1 MRCLLAW
8 DRAERCHA
16 ASVIPQEPLTSG
28 QPDAKGEAMTTPA
41 SLERQHTLATAVAR
55 YDELR
60 MRDLLTPGAED
71 LPADERPEPGPLS
84 QQEALELLALSEVIA
99 RKAAYGRQLTVR
111 SARAAGASWTQIGAA
126 LGTTKQS
133 AWEAHSRWID
143 QQACQRSAYGH
154 QSMDSQQA
162 AAARALAGNPD
173 NEEPA

>member
-1 MRCLLAW
+1 
-8 DRAERCHA
+8 
-16 ASVIPQEPLTSG
+16 
-28 QPDAKGEAMTTPA
+28 MTTPA

-71 LPADERPEPGPLS
+71 LPADEQPETGPLS
-84 QQEALELLALSEVIA
+84 RQEALELLALSEVIA
-99 RKAAYGRQLTVR
+99 RKAGYGRQLTVR
-111 SARAAGASWTQIGAA
+111 SARATGASWTQIGAA

-143 QQACQRSAYGH
+143 QQASNRSAYGQ

>member
-1 MRCLLAW
+1 
-8 DRAERCHA
+8 
-16 ASVIPQEPLTSG
+16 
-28 QPDAKGEAMTTPA
+28 MTTPA
-41 SLERQHTLATAVAR
+41 SLERQHTLATAAAR

-60 MRDLLTPGAED
+60 MRDLLAPGAAD
-71 LPADERPEPGPLS
+71 LPADEPSEPGPLS
-84 QQEALELLALSEVIA
+84 REEALELLALSEVIA

-143 QQACQRSAYGH
+143 QQAGQRSAYGH